1 MNDLNLILTIILVL
15 LLLFLLYRKWNNR
28 KAAGENM
35 EKGKAF
41 LEENAS
47 KPGVIISK
55 SGLQYEILQE
65 GVGQVNPNSKSN
77 VKVHYHGTLIDGT
90 VFDSSVDRGQPISF
104 RLNQVIKGWRE
115 GLQYMVEGEKIR
127 MYIPPHLAYGHRRA
141 STIPAAST
149 LIFEVEL
156 IEIK

>member
-1 MNDLNLILTIILVL
+1 MNDVNIVLAIVLVL
-15 LLLFLLYRKWNNR
+15 LLIYLISKKVKNR
-28 KAAGENM
+28 KSAGENL

-41 LEENAS
+41 LEQNAS
-47 KPGVIISK
+47 KEGVIVTK
-55 SGLQYEILQE
+55 SGLQYQILKE
-65 GVGQVNPNSKSN
+65 GVGQVNPHSKSN

-127 MYIPPHLAYGHRRA
+127 MFIPPHLAYGSRGAR
-141 STIPAAST
+141 TIPAAST
-149 LIFEVEL
+149 LIFDVEL